1 MLSLNVR
8 GDSDGVSEIVWEGVH
23 VEKSPII
30 DLVLHLDAPAL
41 AEGVEVSRLGTATA
55 RRGVL
60 WRNRPM
66 AGVLFLFCRDGTLE
80 IARAGDGPNVRR
92 KDRGLPSDDEWTV
105 GCRVGEMLVL
115 LPSQPLTLTSSATV
129 TRLAYLELAGPKAVR
144 ATLRLGF
151 WDGFRAPCPDA
162 AFPDLLAA
170 PFEASPLRGRDKRLL
185 SRVEEGLDLIWQNAR
200 RLSRCPAFFS
210 ALRVV
215 SGLPMD
221 ARTTEKAA
229 EALGISRAKLN
240 QLFLDGLDRRPGD
253 LLAEMKA
260 AIVGELLA
268 DATLSISQV
277 ALRTGFSSASALACF
292 FRRWRDITP
301 GRFRETLDRHRI
313 VQENT
318 NSSDFAQN
326 KSSLSPPETL

>member
-1 MLSLNVR
+1 M
-8 GDSDGVSEIVWEGVH
+8 VSEIVWEGVH

-41 AEGVEVSRLGTATA
+41 AEGVEVSRLGIVTT
-55 RRGVL
+55 RRGLL
-60 WRNRPM
+60 WRNRPL

-80 IARAGDGPNVRR
+80 IARVGDGPS
-92 KDRGLPSDDEWTV
+92 GQSLPSDGKGTV
-105 GCRVGEMLVL
+105 GCRAGEMLVL
-115 LPSQPLTLTSSATV
+115 FPGLPLTLTSAASE

-170 PFEASPLRGRDKRLL
+170 SFEASPLRGRDERLL

-229 EALGISRAKLN
+229 EALGISRSKLN
-240 QLFLDGLDRRPGD
+240 QLFLAGLGRRPGD

-260 AIVGELLA
+260 AVVGELLA
-268 DATLSISQV
+268 DATLSVSQV

-301 GRFRETLDRHRI
+301 GRFRETIDRHKL

-318 NSSDFAQN
+318 NSSDFAQG
-326 KSSLSPPETL
+326 KSSLSPTETL

>member
-41 AEGVEVSRLGTATA
+41 AEGVEVSRLGTVTA
-55 RRGVL
+55 RHGLL
-60 WRNRPM
+60 WRNRPL
-66 AGVLFLFCRDGTLE
+66 AGVLFLFCRDGALE

-92 KDRGLPSDDEWTV
+92 KDRGLPSDGNGTV
-105 GCRVGEMLVL
+105 GCRAGEMLVL
-115 LPSQPLTLTSSATV
+115 LPGLPLTSAASE

-151 WDGFRAPCPDA
+151 WDGFRAPCPDGG
-162 AFPDLLAA
+162 FLDDLAA
-170 PFEASPLRGRDKRLL
+170 SFEASPLRGRDERLL
-185 SRVEEGLDLIWQNAR
+185 SQVEEGLDLIWQNAR

-229 EALGISRAKLN
+229 EALGISRSKLN
-240 QLFLDGLDRRPGD
+240 QLFLAGLGRRPGD

-260 AIVGELLA
+260 AVVGELLA
-268 DATLSISQV
+268 DATLSVSQV

-301 GRFRETLDRHRI
+301 GRFRETLDRHRL
-313 VQENT
+313 VQKST
-318 NSSDFAQN
+318 NSSDFVQG
-326 KSSLSPPETL
+326 KSSLSPTETL